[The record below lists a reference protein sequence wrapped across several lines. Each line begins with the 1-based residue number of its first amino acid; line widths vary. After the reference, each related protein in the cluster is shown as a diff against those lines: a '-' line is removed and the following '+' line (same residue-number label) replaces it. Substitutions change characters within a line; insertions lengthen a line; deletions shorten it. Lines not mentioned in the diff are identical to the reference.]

1 MTNKR
6 NIAPQSITSEGTS
19 VNQVPGLFSSA
30 DFEDGARNLD
40 YGGGRHEK
48 GTEYLKTRGVEN
60 HVYDPFNRSK
70 EHNQAVLDRFKKNPA
85 DTATV
90 ANVLNV
96 IPEREHR
103 LAAIHHAAQ
112 HVKPGGRL
120 FFSVY
125 EKNKTGV
132 GEKTRAGYQANR
144 PLADYLDEIRSVLP
158 DAERKGNMIVATTK
172 KVIRPKF
179 AAGGSVDDA
188 AVNRAL
194 LASAR
199 AIKRAR
205 GGRAFADMLRSGGA
219 EAARALKQERGT
231 PQQMLAALK
240 GVKKEELE
248 HSRVADLIKDQPL
261 VTKDEIANIFDRNT
275 PDVEEK
281 KKKDPYEE
289 KWTLPGGFNS
299 RVLLLKLPE
308 YEGFEDEKQHWKDD
322 PNTAAHIRLK
332 DRVGPNGEKILH
344 VEEVQSDWGQVGRQR
359 GFGKS
364 SLTLRPG
371 EIEPAPYVTNT
382 ESWTDLALK
391 RVMHEAAKGGYDK
404 VMWTPAEI
412 QSKRYNL
419 TNYIDTLAYLP
430 YQDSSGKTLYKLRAG
445 KDGRMLTEQSGLDEQ
460 GLASHVGKEMAQ
472 KIIDGHKTE
481 TRDINT
487 VVGGDDRPIG
497 QRKAMIPWNVIS
509 GLDLEVGGQW
519 PKKYYGLIVPN
530 SFKRILKDHG
540 GVEFGSTENVTPQ
553 RVYDEAVAP
562 HWRAYDEALA
572 TNRRAYDEAIAT
584 HRRAYQEA
592 LTTHERAYD
601 EAVATQRRARDEAIA
616 TNQRA
621 LDEARARGEDVDD
634 PGFPKLPS
642 FDVTPEMRESILNNG
657 FKTFARGGE
666 VEKSAMNDD
675 SINRALLVAA
685 RAAKAVGG
693 VPQKTINGELPPEV
707 LQNLASQFE
716 NVRGTKIGRT
726 VARYQ
731 TPPAQQAVQTMYN
744 DLYKMAREGT
754 PGRYWYEKSSKDIL
768 RHVGG
773 DKNLADKFAQLIA
786 IYSPQTTVPIN
797 TGNAIKAYNRA
808 MAGEPIW
815 KGEIINPDISFNT
828 IAEANKYIRSLGG
841 KGANITK
848 VPLDDSGKRF
858 LIARHD
864 IASYE
869 NIATADRDLR
879 AHLLMNHDIP
889 FEGRKINNFYNN
901 LMVHIDPSRLQGSTQ
916 DLWMAHAFGFPDT
929 AVGAAGKY
937 TFMEQLTQHLADELG
952 WRPHQV
958 QAAIWTAV
966 KTRMEAT
973 SDAAKKLAVERGLAR
988 MVPGNKGKLKFQPN
1002 EGAEDQITELH
1013 RDLALGQ
1020 KISRSKILRSSKD
1033 FSDFLRENLAHVS
1046 WESTPSTKIDHLGGI
1061 HDLPYE
1067 AKAEYHGLISKALQD
1082 EKGNDLLAKY
1092 LGMLS
1097 PGSVDAP
1104 GYWEGSVNPASQL
1117 LVGSTRIKAAGQR
1130 ADLDEPSKELM
1141 EVYAAAKGLLHKQ
1154 DGVGYHRPFFN
1165 PQVTKANGIQ
1175 FTFDKDLDHD
1185 HIINVGKNLDPN
1197 FALIPVNNRTLRMLN
1212 LDKNAADQKK
1222 FHDAVTKVVQQHVPN
1237 EFNYQSAHFGS
1248 DNDLVGND
1256 WEKDA
1261 NGEGY
1266 SHRLRASK
1274 RPDVLGYVANVLAP
1288 RVEAVDREFAEKYG
1302 LKTNPRIEAS
1312 IRNASQEGQPQEQVS
1327 QPLNDASTQRALAL
1341 TAPQRLAAARVMA
1354 APQPGRRYK
1363 P

>member
-1 MTNKR
+1 
-6 NIAPQSITSEGTS
+6 
-19 VNQVPGLFSSA
+19 
-30 DFEDGARNLD
+30 
-40 YGGGRHEK
+40 
-48 GTEYLKTRGVEN
+48 
-60 HVYDPFNRSK
+60 
-70 EHNQAVLDRFKKNPA
+70 
-85 DTATV
+85 
-90 ANVLNV
+90 
-96 IPEREHR
+96 
-103 LAAIHHAAQ
+103 
-112 HVKPGGRL
+112 
-120 FFSVY
+120 
-125 EKNKTGV
+125 
-132 GEKTRAGYQANR
+132 
-144 PLADYLDEIRSVLP
+144 
-158 DAERKGNMIVATTK
+158 
-172 KVIRPKF
+172 
-179 AAGGSVDDA
+179 
-188 AVNRAL
+188 
-194 LASAR
+194 
-199 AIKRAR
+199 
-205 GGRAFADMLRSGGA
+205 
-219 EAARALKQERGT
+219 
-231 PQQMLAALK
+231 
-240 GVKKEELE
+240 
-248 HSRVADLIKDQPL
+248 
-261 VTKDEIANIFDRNT
+261 
-275 PDVEEK
+275 
-281 KKKDPYEE
+281 
-289 KWTLPGGFNS
+289 
-299 RVLLLKLPE
+299 LPE
-308 YEGFEDEKQHWKDD
+308 YEGFQDEKQHWKAD

-332 DRVGPNGEKILH
+332 DRIGPNGEKILH

-364 SLTLRPG
+364 RLTLRPG

-404 VMWTPAEI
+404 VMWTPGDA
-412 QSKRYNL
+412 QAKRYNL
-419 TNYIDTLAYLP
+419 SNHIDTLAYLP
-430 YQDSSGKTLYKLRAG
+430 YQDESGKTKYKLRAG
-445 KDGRMLTEQSGLDEQ
+445 KDGRMLMEQSGLDEQ

-472 KIIDGHKTE
+472 KIIDGHKTD

-487 VVGGDDRPIG
+487 VVGGDNRSIG
-497 QRKAMIPWNVIS
+497 QRKAMTPWNVIS
-509 GLDLEVGGQW
+509 GLDLNVGGQGMMS
-519 PKKYYGLIVPN
+519 YYDKIVPN
-530 SFKRILKDHG
+530 AFKRILKDHG
-540 GVEFGSTENVTPQ
+540 GVEFGSTEKMSLRLAYEKARAEHERAYEQAVTAHQ
-553 RVYDEAVAP
+553 RAFSEAADPHQRAYYEALATHRRALDEAIATHRSAFNEAIATHRSAFNEAIAP
-562 HWRAYDEALA
+562 HWRAYDEAVA
-572 TNRRAYDEAIAT
+572 THQRAYDEAIAP
-584 HRRAYQEA
+584 H
-592 LTTHERAYD
+592 
-601 EAVATQRRARDEAIA
+601 
-616 TNQRA
+616 QRA
-621 LDEARARGEDVDD
+621 LDEASARGEDVDD

-642 FDVTPEMRESILNNG
+642 FDVTPEMRESILTNG

-685 RAAKAVGG
+685 RASKAAGG
-693 VPQKTINGELPPEV
+693 VPQEAINSTLPPEV
-707 LQNLASQFE
+707 LQELASQFE
-716 NVRGTKIGRT
+716 KVRDTKIGRT

-808 MAGEPIW
+808 MAGQPIW

-864 IASYE
+864 ISSYE

-879 AHLLMNHDIP
+879 AHLLMNHDLP

-929 AVGAAGKY
+929 AIGAAGKY
-937 TFMEQLTQHLADELG
+937 TFMERLTQHLADELG

-973 SDAAKKLAVERGLAR
+973 SDAAKKLALERGLAR
-988 MVPGNKGKLKFQPN
+988 MVPGDKGKLKFQPN
-1002 EGAEDQITELH
+1002 EGA
-1013 RDLALGQ
+1013 LGQ
-1020 KISRSKILRSSKD
+1020 KISRSKILKSSKD

-1046 WESTPSTKIDHLGGI
+1046 WESTPSTKIDHLSGI

-1092 LGMLS
+1092 LGILS

-1130 ADLDEPSKELM
+1130 ADLDEPSRELM
-1141 EVYAAAKGLLHKQ
+1141 EIYSAAKGLLHKQ
-1154 DGVGYHRPFFN
+1154 DGAGYHRPFFN

-1185 HIINVGKNLDPN
+1185 HIINIGKNLDPD
-1197 FALIPVNNRTLRMLN
+1197 FALIPVNNRTLRVLN
-1212 LDKNAADQKK
+1212 LDKNAADQRK
-1222 FHDAVTKVVQQHVPN
+1222 FHDAVSQVVQQHVPD
-1237 EFNYQSAHFGS
+1237 EFGVSNARAFTS
-1248 DNDLVGND
+1248 DGNLVGND
-1256 WEKDA
+1256 WEKYA
-1261 NGEGY
+1261 NGESY
-1266 SHRLRASK
+1266 IQRISASK

-1302 LKTNPRIEAS
+1302 LKTDPRIEAS

-1327 QPLNDASTQRALAL
+1327 QPLDDASTQRALAL
-1341 TAPQRLAAARVMA
+1341 TAPQKLAAARVMA